1 MADQVR
7 ENMLRRMLGRQGDG
21 RIGDRCRYERAVG
34 YGGFMIANKWTSNVV
49 AGAHPYD
56 FCLTIDDV
64 EQFAAEEPPCY
75 PKTKPKKNR

>member
-1 MADQVR
+1 MADKVR
-7 ENMLRRMLGRQGDG
+7 ENRLRRMLDKQGY
-21 RIGDRCRYERAVG
+21 RLIKNRVRYERAVG